1 MCHTVYFYYANRK
14 VSATGKGRRSMQL
27 QHEQSQNWDGS
38 TESIGS
44 MGNTEDQN
52 IIQALQRRIDELTAD
67 NLLLAEQLA
76 HKDQLNAMV
85 AHELRGPLSPIITYA
100 QIIARPGRR
109 EETIQ
114 RGTSII
120 IGQAQRL
127 NRIVHDLLDAA
138 RLSTG
143 QFTLQCKPCD
153 IVTLAKEVVE
163 QLRPVASH
171 HTLAIDLPDTP
182 VSGNWDSERLQQALG
197 NLLDNAVKYS
207 DEQTTVTVRIRA
219 ADSHVHVSVHN
230 QGTSIPL
237 EHISQLFQPF
247 VRLPATSERQG
258 SGLGLYIT
266 RCIIEE
272 HGGKLGIEPHTE
284 EDQGTTFWFE
294 LPL

>member
-1 MCHTVYFYYANRK
+1 
-14 VSATGKGRRSMQL
+14 MQL
-27 QHEQSQNWDGS
+27 QHEQPQNWDGG
-38 TESIGS
+38 TGDIGN
-44 MGNTEDQN
+44 MENEN
-52 IIQALQRRIDELTAD
+52 IIQSLQRQIDELTAD
-67 NLLLAEQLA
+67 NLLLREQLA
-76 HKDQLNAMV
+76 RKDQLNAMV
-85 AHELRGPLSPIITYA
+85 AHELRGPLSPIINYA
-100 QIIARPGRR
+100 QIIARPNRR

-120 IGQAQRL
+120 ISQAQRL
-127 NRIVHDLLDAA
+127 NRIVNDLLDAA

-143 QFTLQCKPCD
+143 QFTLQRKPCD
-153 IVTLAKEVVE
+153 IVALAKEVVE

-171 HTLAIDLPDTP
+171 HTLATDIPDISIT
-182 VSGNWDSERLQQALG
+182 GNWDGERLQQAFG

-219 ADSHVHVSVHN
+219 TDTIVHVSVHN

-266 RCIIEE
+266 RCIIEA
-272 HGGKLGIEPHTE
+272 HDGKLDIEPHTE
-284 EDQGTTFWFE
+284 TGQGTTFWFE

>member
-1 MCHTVYFYYANRK
+1 
-14 VSATGKGRRSMQL
+14 MQL
-27 QHEQSQNWDGS
+27 QHEQSQDWDGS
-38 TESIGS
+38 AES
-44 MGNTEDQN
+44 MGNTENLEDQN
-52 IIQALQRRIDELTAD
+52 IIQALQRQIDELTAD

-143 QFTLQCKPCD
+143 QFTLQRKPCD
-153 IVTLAKEVVE
+153 IVALAKEVVE

-182 VSGNWDSERLQQALG
+182 VSGNWDSERLQQAFG

-207 DEQTTVTVRIRA
+207 DEQTTVTVRIRTT
-219 ADSHVHVSVHN
+219 DSHVHVSVHN

-237 EHISQLFQPF
+237 EQISQLFQPF

-284 EDQGTTFWFE
+284 EGQGTTFWFE

>member
-1 MCHTVYFYYANRK
+1 
-14 VSATGKGRRSMQL
+14 MQL
-27 QHEQSQNWDGS
+27 QHEQPQNWDGNM
-38 TESIGS
+38 GS
-44 MGNTEDQN
+44 MESEHT
-52 IIQALQRRIDELTAD
+52 IQALQRQIDELTAD
-67 NLLLAEQLA
+67 NLLLREQLA
-76 HKDQLNAMV
+76 RKDQLNAIV

-100 QIIARPGRR
+100 QIIARPNRR

-143 QFTLQCKPCD
+143 QFTLQRKPCD
-153 IVTLAKEVVE
+153 IVALAKEVVE

-171 HTLAIDLPDTP
+171 HTLALDMPDSAIT
-182 VSGNWDSERLQQALG
+182 GNWDSERLQQALG

-207 DEQTTVTVRIRA
+207 DEQTTVTVSIRTT
-219 ADSHVHVSVHN
+219 DTIMHVSVHN
-230 QGTSIPL
+230 RGTIIPL
-237 EHISQLFQPF
+237 EQISQLFQPF
-247 VRLPATSERQG
+247 VRLSATSERQG

-266 RCIIEE
+266 RCIIEA
-272 HGGKLGIEPHTE
+272 HGGKLDIEPHTE
-284 EDQGTTFWFE
+284 EGQGTTFWFE

>member
-1 MCHTVYFYYANRK
+1 
-14 VSATGKGRRSMQL
+14 MQL

-38 TESIGS
+38 MES
-44 MGNTEDQN
+44 EN
-52 IIQALQRRIDELTAD
+52 IIQALQRQIDELTAD
-67 NLLLAEQLA
+67 NLLLSEQLA
-76 HKDQLNAMV
+76 RKDQLNAMV

-100 QIIARPGRR
+100 QIIARPNRR
-109 EETIQ
+109 EETLQ

-143 QFTLQCKPCD
+143 QFTLQRKPCD
-153 IVTLAKEVVE
+153 IGTLAKEVVE

-171 HTLAIDLPDTP
+171 HTLALDIPGIPDTTII
-182 VSGNWDSERLQQALG
+182 GNWDSERLQQALG

-207 DEQTTVTVRIRA
+207 DEQTTVTVHIHTT
-219 ADSHVHVSVHN
+219 DSMVHVSVHN
-230 QGTSIPL
+230 RGTSIPL
-237 EHISQLFQPF
+237 EQISQLFQPF
-247 VRLPATSERQG
+247 VRLSATSEQQG

-266 RCIIEE
+266 RCIIEA
-272 HGGKLGIEPHTE
+272 HGGKLDIEPHTE
-284 EDQGTTFWFE
+284 EGQGTTFWFD